1 MVKNPILVP
10 LIGFT
15 LALAVNVFYYVTGND
30 LNIVVSRTLFADLM
44 LVLTIVP
51 VYEAIKVKGSSS
63 DFPLGERIQSAM
75 KPVAAYTLGIAAVT
89 YVLFK
94 IFGDPLVGQRMVE
107 MKELFRAAVAEG
119 TITAA
124 DAEKRMEAA
133 KQIFSGSTLVLIVL
147 MGNLLVGFISSILAA
162 FLIRK

>member
-1 MVKNPILVP
+1 MVKTPILVP
-10 LIGFT
+10 IIGFA
-15 LALAVNVFYYVTGND
+15 LALIVNVFYYATGDD

-51 VYEAIKVKGSSS
+51 VYEAIKVKGSSIS
-63 DFPLGERIQSAM
+63 FTFGERIQSAM

-89 YVLFK
+89 YILFK
-94 IFGDPLVGQRMVE
+94 IFGDPLVGQRIVE
-107 MKELFRAAVAEG
+107 MRQLFQSAVTEG
-119 TITAA
+119 TITTQ

-133 KQIFSGSTLVLIVL
+133 KQIFSGSTLILIVL